1 MRLQSDSPRWFPAS
15 TGCSLPPQASTAC
28 PIAKMLHVQI
38 ICLRSLGH
46 KVVDYELVRQS
57 MCVFA
62 ERAAEKLREEK
73 QYY

>member
-1 MRLQSDSPRWFPAS
+1 
-15 TGCSLPPQASTAC
+15 
-28 PIAKMLHVQI
+28 MLHVQI

-62 ERAAEKLREEK
+62 ERAASRVLPSSPSVLLIVRCAPPLGLEHSLKSSSSK
-73 QYY
+73 G